1 MSEKI
6 SFVGKGGT
14 GKTTLSALLTN
25 YLIEKNKKPVLVVDA
40 DPNFNLNELLGVEI
54 DTTLSEIREELLRGE
69 TPEFMSRYDYV
80 EMRVNEALIETND
93 FDLLVMGYPETSGCY
108 CPVHAF
114 LSNSLEKLM
123 TNYPYIIID
132 NEAGMEHISRLN
144 LREMKHL
151 IIVSDANPR
160 GILTGGRIAELVKAL
175 KIQVPNLWLIV
186 NQSPETISQELR
198 SYAEEITKKY
208 KIRLLGFL
216 PEDPN
221 ILNYELKHIPVFK
234 WQTPL
239 KDKAYEIFNL
249 LWEQEL

>member
-1 MSEKI
+1 MPIKI

-14 GKTTLSALLTN
+14 GKTTLSALLAN
-25 YLIEKNKKPVLVVDA
+25 YLIDQEKTPILVVDA

-54 DTTLSEIREELLRGE
+54 ETTLSEIREELLKGD

-80 EMRVNEALIETND
+80 EMRVNEALIEAKD

-123 TNYPYIIID
+123 NNYPYVIID

-144 LREMKHL
+144 LREMEHL

-160 GILTGGRIAELVKAL
+160 GILTGGRIAELVRAL
-175 KIQVPNLWLIV
+175 KIQVSNLWLIV
-186 NQSPETISQELR
+186 NQSPEIISEDLK
-198 SYAEEITKKY
+198 SYTEEITKKY
-208 KIRLLGFL
+208 NIKLLGFL

-221 ILNYELKHIPVFK
+221 ILNYELKHIPVFE
-234 WQTPL
+234 WQTLL
-239 KDKAYEIFNL
+239 KTKAYELFNL
-249 LWEQEL
+249 LWE

>member
-1 MSEKI
+1 MPIKI

-14 GKTTLSALLTN
+14 GKTTLSALLVN
-25 YLIEKNKKPVLVVDA
+25 YFIDQKQTPILVVDA

-54 DTTLSEIREELLRGE
+54 ETTLSEIREELLKGD

-80 EMRVNEALIETND
+80 EMRVNEALIETKD

-123 TNYPYIIID
+123 NNYPYVIID

-144 LREMKHL
+144 LREMEHL

-160 GILTGGRIAELVKAL
+160 GILTGGRIAELVRAL
-175 KIQVPNLWLIV
+175 KIQVSNLWLIV
-186 NQSPETISQELR
+186 NQSPEIISEDLK
-198 SYAEEITKKY
+198 SYTEEITKKY
-208 KIRLLGFL
+208 NIKLLGFL

-221 ILNYELKHIPVFK
+221 ILNYELKHIPVFE
-234 WQTPL
+234 WQTLL
-239 KDKAYEIFNL
+239 KTKAYELFNL
-249 LWEQEL
+249 LWE

>member
-1 MSEKI
+1 MPIKI

-14 GKTTLSALLTN
+14 GKTTLSALLVN
-25 YLIEKNKKPVLVVDA
+25 YFIDQKQTPILVVDA
-40 DPNFNLNELLGVEI
+40 DPNFNLNELLEVEI
-54 DTTLSEIREELLRGE
+54 ETTLSEIREELLKGD

-80 EMRVNEALIETND
+80 EMRVNEALIETKD

-123 TNYPYIIID
+123 NNYPYVIID

-144 LREMKHL
+144 LREMEHL

-175 KIQVPNLWLIV
+175 KIQVSNLWLIV
-186 NQSPETISQELR
+186 NQSPEIISEDLK
-198 SYAEEITKKY
+198 SYTEEITKKY
-208 KIRLLGFL
+208 NIKLLGFL

-221 ILNYELKHIPVFK
+221 ILNYELKHIPVFE

-239 KDKAYEIFNL
+239 KTKAYELFNL
-249 LWEQEL
+249 LWE